1 MTALAA
7 KNSLLANS
15 NHHAPTTGETP
26 IRNENAILKV
36 NKIDLAY
43 NGLKVISDA
52 SLTVSKNE
60 LVGLVGGNGSGKST
74 ILRAISGMLKPKKGQ
89 IIFDG
94 KEISNLKPHDI
105 ASIGIAHIPMGRQ
118 LFPNMTVKENLSLGA
133 YLSEARAKRRENLAL
148 VYELFPDIYTK
159 RKEITSALSG
169 GQQQMVAVGRG
180 LMLNPKMMIMDEP
193 TLGLAANLVREV
205 IQVIRRVSEMG
216 LPILLVEQNIKQVL
230 QISDWAYVLENGKV
244 LIEGPSKE
252 LMENPKIKGYLG
264 F

>member
-1 MTALAA
+1 MTTLTT
-7 KNSLLANS
+7 KNPSPVKS
-15 NHHAPTTGETP
+15 NHHLPDTEKKQT
-26 IRNENAILKV
+26 RDNAILKV
-36 NKIDLAY
+36 DKVDLAY
-43 NGLKVISDA
+43 NGLKVVSNV
-52 SLTVSKNE
+52 SLTVGKNE

-94 KEISNLKPHDI
+94 KEINNLKPHDV
-105 ASIGIAHIPMGRQ
+105 AEIGIAHIPMGRQ
-118 LFPNMTVKENLSLGA
+118 LFPNMTVRENLSVGA
-133 YLSEARAKRRENLAL
+133 YLPAARVKRKESLER
-148 VYELFPDIYTK
+148 VYELFPNIYDK

-193 TLGLAANLVREV
+193 TLGLSPDLVGEV
-205 IQVIRRVSEMG
+205 IQVIRRVSETG

-230 QISDWAYVLENGKV
+230 QVSDWAYVLENGKV

-252 LMENPKIKGYLG
+252 LIENPKVQKGYL
-264 F
+264 